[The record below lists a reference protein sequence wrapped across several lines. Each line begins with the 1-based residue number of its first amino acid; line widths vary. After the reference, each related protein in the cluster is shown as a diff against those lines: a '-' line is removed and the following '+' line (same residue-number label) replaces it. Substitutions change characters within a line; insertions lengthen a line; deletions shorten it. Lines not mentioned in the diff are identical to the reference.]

1 MTVWPVLESIRVVT
15 DSQRHVTVLAF
26 SCLLTTQCSI
36 TSAEGGGI
44 WLRTG
49 AGAEGGGATGCGA
62 TGFFLAKQP
71 ARKRIPNRHKMTENF
86 LIATE

>member
-1 MTVWPVLESIRVVT
+1 MKPYRVPRHAKDIFFTGGDFHLFSGIFLQTMTVCPVLESIRVVT
-15 DSQRHVTVLAF
+15 GSQRQVTVFAF

-49 AGAEGGGATGCGA
+49 GGGGGAAG
-62 TGFFLAKQP
+62 
-71 ARKRIPNRHKMTENF
+71 
-86 LIATE
+86 